1 MLFVTTKV
9 NTSIEKEKLILHY
22 LFCFFNE
29 NIGKN
34 KNIPS
39 IDITNP
45 PIVPAAKGN
54 QKASFPSPTIKGI
67 NPRIVETT
75 VRKIGIIFEFHA
87 LVKARAGNNRGYL
100 FLIALYSFRI

>member
-1 MLFVTTKV
+1 MKKKKKFLNYF
-9 NTSIEKEKLILHY
+9 
-22 LFCFFNE
+22 FCSSNE
-29 NIGKN
+29 NRGKK
-34 KNIPS
+34 KNIQRK
-39 IDITNP
+39 DKTHP

-75 VRKIGIIFEFHA
+75 VRKIGRIFEFHA

>member
-1 MLFVTTKV
+1 MFFATTKV
-9 NTSIEKEKLILHY
+9 NTSIEKEKQILHY

-29 NIGKN
+29 NMGRN
-34 KNIPS
+34 KNMPS
-39 IDITNP
+39 MDITNP

-67 NPRIVETT
+67 KPSIVETT
-75 VRKIGIIFEFHA
+75 VRNIGRIFEFHA
-87 LVKARAGNNRGYL
+87 LVKARTGNSKGYL